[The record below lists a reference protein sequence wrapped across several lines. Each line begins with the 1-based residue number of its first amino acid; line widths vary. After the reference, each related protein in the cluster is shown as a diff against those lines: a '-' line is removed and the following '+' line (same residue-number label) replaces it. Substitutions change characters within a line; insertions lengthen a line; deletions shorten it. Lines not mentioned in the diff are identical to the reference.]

1 MLHSEAVPQS
11 LKPPRLPR
19 PCHAARK
26 KISDLPRVSPAP
38 IVSVSRSCAVH
49 GLEAALG
56 ILGKAVSDA
65 IIQKVSCGIIGI
77 AADTIV
83 GIVILLET
91 PSAGLLQIAPGVI

>member
-1 MLHSEAVPQS
+1 
-11 LKPPRLPR
+11 
-19 PCHAARK
+19 
-26 KISDLPRVSPAP
+26 
-38 IVSVSRSCAVH
+38 
-49 GLEAALG
+49 
-56 ILGKAVSDA
+56 VSDA